1 MELSYQRATT
11 WSDTLPV
18 DQTSVDVW
26 DRYRLMSSILDY
38 MSLEERPAGR
48 SG

>member
-1 MELSYQRATT
+1 MKLSYQRAIT

-18 DQTSVDVW
+18 DQTSVNVW
-26 DRYRLMSSILDY
+26 DRYRLLSSILDY
-38 MSLEERPAGR
+38 VSLEEWPAGR